1 MTQLQATYGMIIIK
15 GNKMDYNK
23 LTKSE
28 LIALLEDKQKLIEKA
43 AFHKKEYEAAKEVK
57 DQAIKESYDARK
69 ELSRVEQKL
78 QMIEERLKASQKEFN
93 NSIQVA
99 KNRYNELATMFDAY
113 ILAYDDQLI
122 LSKVMV
128 RNSENT
134 ISLLKGKIKKFNEGE
149 EEEQ

>member
-1 MTQLQATYGMIIIK
+1 MIIIK
-15 GNKMDYNK
+15 GNKMEYNK

-28 LIALLEDKQKLIEKA
+28 LIALLEKKEKLIEKA

-78 QMIEERLKASQKEFN
+78 QMTEEKLKASQKEFN

-99 KNRYNELATMFDAY
+99 KNRYNELASIFDAY
-113 ILAYDDQLI
+113 ILAYDDQLV

-149 EEEQ
+149 EEQ

>member
-1 MTQLQATYGMIIIK
+1 ME
-15 GNKMDYNK
+15 YNK

-28 LIALLEDKQKLIEKA
+28 LVALLEKKEKQIEKA

-78 QMIEERLKASQKEFN
+78 QMTEEKLKASQKEFN

-99 KNRYNELATMFDAY
+99 KNKYNELASIFDAY
-113 ILAYDDQLI
+113 ILAYDDQLV

-149 EEEQ
+149 EEQ

>member
-15 GNKMDYNK
+15 GNKMEYNK

-28 LIALLEDKQKLIEKA
+28 LIALLEKKEKLIEKA

-78 QMIEERLKASQKEFN
+78 QMTEEKLKASQKEFN

-99 KNRYNELATMFDAY
+99 KNRYNELASIFDAY
-113 ILAYDDQLI
+113 ILAYDDQLV

-149 EEEQ
+149 EEQ